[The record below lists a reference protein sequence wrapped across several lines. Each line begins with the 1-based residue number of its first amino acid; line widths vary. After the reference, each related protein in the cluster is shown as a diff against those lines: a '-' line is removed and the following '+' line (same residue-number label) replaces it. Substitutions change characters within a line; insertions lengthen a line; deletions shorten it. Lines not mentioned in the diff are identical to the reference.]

1 MDRGKTKG
9 VVIAFALALASCGKS
24 EVKLADAN
32 PIALIS
38 SGDAKACAH
47 PDVLKVLEGL
57 IGTPK
62 GDEAGLI
69 LPVGAVEISK
79 MTLPPFTVDM
89 ITLASV
95 DMSVKRL
102 TCRATS
108 KMSADIGGP
117 TQHFEKEIVYVVSP
131 SAADDKEF
139 IVSTDASIA
148 ADRVNIAIVKEIA
161 RGVRQAQA
169 DDAAQQ
175 RLKAALESAGATKPV
190 KAIVP
195 ASAEKEAASSADVEE
210 SYSAEYNRC
219 MDASGG
225 VTVEMRDCND
235 AEYVRQD
242 ARLNAAYKAAMAV
255 RDESQKVA
263 LRNAQRT
270 WIKHRD
276 AKCQEN
282 LEGGTMDLL
291 LVDSCH
297 LSMTMKRAAEL
308 EGMTTGQ

>member
-102 TCRATS
+102 
-108 KMSADIGGP
+108 
-117 TQHFEKEIVYVVSP
+117 
-131 SAADDKEF
+131 
-139 IVSTDASIA
+139 
-148 ADRVNIAIVKEIA
+148 
-161 RGVRQAQA
+161 
-169 DDAAQQ
+169 
-175 RLKAALESAGATKPV
+175 
-190 KAIVP
+190 
-195 ASAEKEAASSADVEE
+195 
-210 SYSAEYNRC
+210 
-219 MDASGG
+219 
-225 VTVEMRDCND
+225 
-235 AEYVRQD
+235 
-242 ARLNAAYKAAMAV
+242 NAAYKAAMAV

>member
-1 MDRGKTKG
+1 MGRGKSEG
-9 VVIAFALALASCGKS
+9 VVIGIALALASCGKS
-24 EVKLADAN
+24 EVRLAEVN
-32 PIALIS
+32 PIALIN

-47 PDVLKVLEGL
+47 PAVLDVLRGL

-62 GDEAGLI
+62 GDETGLI
-69 LPVGAVEISK
+69 LPVGAAEISK

-169 DDAAQQ
+169 DEAAQQ
-175 RLKAALESAGATKPV
+175 RLKAALESAGATEPV
-190 KAIVP
+190 KAVVA
-195 ASAEKEAASSADVEE
+195 ASAPKESAASADAEE

-235 AEYVRQD
+235 PRTPSGGWSSATFLRCISRSTTPRRPPWLFVSIAPSPRTGPITCS
-242 ARLNAAYKAAMAV
+242 L
-255 RDESQKVA
+255 VA
-263 LRNAQRT
+263 TCPTAIRSRSSPRANTQRCSSV
-270 WIKHRD
+270 
-276 AKCQEN
+276 ASP
-282 LEGGTMDLL
+282 LFGG
-291 LVDSCH
+291 S
-297 LSMTMKRAAEL
+297 
-308 EGMTTGQ
+308 